1 MLLSSLLTEKI
12 QRLQGELTTLRTD
25 VVTRQ
30 QREKELYGQLQHQA
44 AEIKRLE
51 MVSGENCSVISN
63 SLVTACLPLSKMS
76 KNVNL
81 RESKF
86 GSKEIKLCPLG
97 LDSSMCVSQ
106 HVHFLE
112 MFFFIFHD
120 V

>member
-30 QREKELYGQLQHQA
+30 QREKELYGQLQNQA
-44 AEIKRLE
+44 AEIKHLE

-76 KNVNL
+76 KNFNL

-86 GSKEIKLCPLG
+86 GNGIKVSFHKSKARKSNYAP
-97 LDSSMCVSQ
+97 
-106 HVHFLE
+106 
-112 MFFFIFHD
+112 
-120 V
+120 